1 MGVYCQTVDGDSLL
15 EVFWAVDGAVK
26 EVVAVVGTGK
36 MPSAFPGKMPPEL
49 YRIRHRIFGPSVAK
63 TLKKTECGICTDAFC
78 NGDELSALPCAHFF
92 HKKCLDPWLARANTC
107 PFCRRVV
114 QAPKPAPSP
123 PRTQPS
129 YNSSAASAWTPPAD
143 DGANMDALV
152 QEGRNRLNSYL
163 TRSSERNVRRLAGA
177 ATGTITRQLGGG
189 TVFLREAPDYG
200 EETPRNDAPAQQTAP
215 IRARAR
221 LGTPPVLRGRLGT
234 ALPAERLT
242 RGQQGTLTARNRP
255 STTAVPSRVLDLS
268 QRQSRPG
275 TTPTRTRNTTN
286 TTPNQMRNTTLGRP
300 NTTPNKTRNGA
311 ASKVKRT
318 KAKPA
323 KLSKPPSSH
332 TFAHNPLGGALTRRK
347 ATKLEALGTPPNRTR
362 AAWER
367 PSKTRNP
374 FKFDDD

>member
-1 MGVYCQTVDGDSLL
+1 MWQ
-15 EVFWAVDGAVK
+15 
-26 EVVAVVGTGK
+26 
-36 MPSAFPGKMPPEL
+36 
-49 YRIRHRIFGPSVAK
+49 
-63 TLKKTECGICTDAFC
+63 
-78 NGDELSALPCAHFF
+78 
-92 HKKCLDPWLARANTC
+92 
-107 PFCRRVV
+107 
-114 QAPKPAPSP
+114 
-123 PRTQPS
+123 
-129 YNSSAASAWTPPAD
+129 
-143 DGANMDALV
+143 
-152 QEGRNRLNSYL
+152 LNSYL

-200 EETPRNDAPAQQTAP
+200 EVNAALDVAAGSVTLVLLQETPRNDAAAQQTAP

-367 PSKTRNP
+367 PKARNP